1 MFILTLWSCA
11 DALVVG
17 DGKRGAPDSGG
28 EDTAR
33 EAPVA
38 PVAGEYAG
46 TLTAQVTVNGRVG
59 SCEGEATLTVA
70 ADASFSGTAG
80 CTSDLIDPL
89 EGPLSGNAVGGDVS
103 GTWAVVYADT
113 EFTQLLAGSTTASSI
128 ELSSQFEGEE
138 VRVIST
144 MLLNKL

>member
-1 MFILTLWSCA
+1 MFILILWSCA

-17 DGKRGAPDSGG
+17 DGKRGSPDTGK
-28 EDTAR
+28 EDTAA
-33 EAPVA
+33 EELVA
-38 PVAGEYAG
+38 PAAGEYVG
-46 TLTAQVTVNGRVG
+46 TLVAQVTVNGRVG

-80 CTSDLIDPL
+80 CTSELIEPL
-89 EGPLSGNAVGGDVS
+89 EGPLSGSAVEGDVS

-113 EFTQLLAGSTTASSI
+113 EFTQLLAGSTTASSV
-128 ELSSQFEGEE
+128 ELSAQFEGEE